1 VSLAL
6 FAYTARKNSL
16 LLVIFYAVLAFYLA
30 VMISMYNP
38 EDMAR
43 ITDMLDLFPED
54 LMQAMGF
61 SQQVSDLT
69 SYLASWLY
77 GLLMLAFPMVY
88 CIILSQRLVARKV
101 DSGSM
106 AYLLATPN
114 SRTRIIVT
122 LGSYALLS
130 VGLLFALLFGTGV
143 ALAEWLQPGQLAADR
158 FLQLNITTMLI
169 NMLVIMIGF
178 FFSCLCNDASLAS
191 GLAAGLPITFLLLN
205 MLGGVSED
213 YQWLKRWSVY
223 GWFDPLERV
232 RGEMPWTINLI
243 YAAGAAVL
251 FAAAVLIFKRRQ
263 LPV

>member
-1 VSLAL
+1 MSLAL
-6 FAYTARKNSL
+6 LWYTIRKNGL

-38 EDMAR
+38 EDMAE
-43 ITDMLDLFPED
+43 ITGMLDLFPED

-69 SYLASWLY
+69 GYLASWLY

-88 CIILSQRLVARKV
+88 CIILSQRLVVRKV

-122 LGSYALLS
+122 LGAYALLS
-130 VGLLFALLFGTGV
+130 VGLMFTLLFGTGV
-143 ALAEWLQPGQLAADR
+143 ALAEAIHPGQLAAKQ
-158 FLQLNITTMLI
+158 FLHLNITTMLV
-169 NMLVIMIGF
+169 NQLVIMIGF
-178 FFSCLCNDASLAS
+178 FFSCLFNDASRAGGFS
-191 GLAAGLPITFLLLN
+191 AGLPIAFLLLN

-213 YQWLKRWSVY
+213 YQWLKRLSPY
-223 GWFDPLERV
+223 GWFDPLEQI
-232 RGEMPWTINLI
+232 RGEMPWTVNLV
-243 YAAGAAVL
+243 YASGAAVL
-251 FAAAVLIFKRRQ
+251 FGAAIFVFRRRQ
-263 LPV
+263 LPI